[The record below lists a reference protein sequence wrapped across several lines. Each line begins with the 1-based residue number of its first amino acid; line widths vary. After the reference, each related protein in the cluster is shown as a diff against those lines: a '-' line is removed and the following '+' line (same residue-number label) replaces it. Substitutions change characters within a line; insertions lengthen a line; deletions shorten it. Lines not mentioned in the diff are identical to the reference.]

1 MIALAKGKSTRRS
14 TFTAAGFHKSCV
26 FIDANPETDIIR
38 VMAQLCYGII
48 PGAGI
53 S

>member
-14 TFTAAGFHKSCV
+14 V